1 MMWTGMAVLVLQLLA
16 AQPGQAQDQQALF
29 RADVEKLLEVSGA
42 GALGTQMAGLVSN
55 QVIESMRQQQPSIPA
70 KAVEIIKDVLNV
82 EFARA
87 FEPGGALREKMVEIQ
102 MKHFSH
108 DEVKLLLDF
117 YSTPVGRKAISVMPM
132 AAREGAL
139 AGQAWA
145 GANMGRIVT
154 SLQERLR
161 AEGFIK

>member
-1 MMWTGMAVLVLQLLA
+1 
-16 AQPGQAQDQQALF
+16 
-29 RADVEKLLEVSGA
+29 
-42 GALGTQMAGLVSN
+42 
-55 QVIESMRQQQPSIPA
+55 MRQQQPSIPA

-117 YSTPVGRKAISVMPM
+117 YSTPVGRKAISMMPM
-132 AAREGAL
+132 AAQEGAL